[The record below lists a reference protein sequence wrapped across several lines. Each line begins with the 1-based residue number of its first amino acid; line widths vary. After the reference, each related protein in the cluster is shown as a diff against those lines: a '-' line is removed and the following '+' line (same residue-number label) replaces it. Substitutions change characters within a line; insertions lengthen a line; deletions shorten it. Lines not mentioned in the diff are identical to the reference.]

1 MTSVV
6 EAAQLLG
13 WSLTWIGAGL
23 LLVAGIAKV
32 RRPAATTESL
42 ALAGLPDRPVLARG
56 LGVGEVV
63 LAMVVLATGH
73 RVAALAVAGA
83 YAVFAGVAAWL
94 LRTDQGSCGCFGE
107 VDAPLTRVHVVTNVV
122 LAVGAAAAAIAG
134 PAPVPTS
141 IPALVLLVAAVAI
154 GVLLVRMLLVLLP
167 ALADGIQR
175 LATP

>member
-1 MTSVV
+1 MTSAID
-6 EAAQLLG
+6 AAQLLG
-13 WSLTWIGAGL
+13 WSLTWVAAGL

-63 LAMVVLATGH
+63 LAVVVLVTGSP
-73 RVAALAVAGA
+73 VAALAVAGA
-83 YAVFAGVAAWL
+83 YAVFAGVTVWL

-107 VDAPLTRVHVVTNVV
+107 VDAPLTRLHVVTNVV
-122 LAVGAAAAAIAG
+122 LAVGAAVAATA

-141 IPALVLLVAAVAI
+141 VTAMVLLVVAVATAT
-154 GVLLVRMLLVLLP
+154 LLVRMLLVLVP

-175 LATP
+175 LATS